1 MIPFDLQCAAQN
13 NSCSKPSCH
22 APWNCIN
29 KDTWRKLHWTA
40 GGAAARKLRL
50 NWPHCRPGTW
60 QEVLSTED
68 ESQRLARV
76 EGYNNYVDIVESQL
90 GREIAALQEHSTEFF
105 QASSFLEVSLSLRSR
120 AFL

>member
-1 MIPFDLQCAAQN
+1 MQVFLL
-13 NSCSKPSCH
+13 KH
-22 APWNCIN
+22 AEE
-29 KDTWRKLHWTA
+29 DYMSLSSFH
-40 GGAAARKLRL
+40 
-50 NWPHCRPGTW
+50 RPGTW

-105 QASSFLEVSLSLRSR
+105 QASSFLEASLCSTKSYFAGQDLPNQIGSTMR
-120 AFL
+120 FE